1 MKIDLR
7 PVVIPD
13 FGIPEALPAI
23 PEATYDRR
31 CADAYRRAAC
41 DWLVVYADREHFANI
56 VFLSGFE
63 PRFEEALLL
72 LGPAGARLLVVG
84 NEGRGY
90 APVARLPGLEVR
102 LAQSLSL
109 MGQDRSKAPSIETV
123 LRDCGLA
130 AGQSIGIA
138 GWKYMEPAEWP
149 DARPGM
155 FVPQWLVVLLGKI
168 AGKGPPIADATAV
181 LMHPETGL
189 RSVVDAD
196 QIAVSEWASSRASA
210 AVWRVVT
217 ETRPGDTEFTAAAR
231 MGYAGEP
238 LSCHVMLTSSD
249 DSAPVIGLKSPS
261 ARKLKRGDGVTTA
274 IGYWGGLSCRAGLLA
289 EDDAAFLPVAKVY
302 FTGLL
307 AWYRAADIGVT
318 GGALREAMVA
328 ALADGGLR
336 SMLNP
341 GHLVSYDEW
350 SHSPVRPGSTETTR
364 SGMVFQV
371 DVIPEPLRTGWALN
385 CEDTVA
391 FADAALRQE
400 IKARHPEVS
409 ARIGA
414 RRAFMRDVLGVDLP
428 DSILPLSNIPLCLP
442 PFWLAPDRLLAPS
455 L

>member
-7 PVVIPD
+7 SLAMPD

-23 PEATYDRR
+23 PGATYARR
-31 CADAYRRAAC
+31 CAEAYRKAGC

-56 VFLSGFE
+56 MFLSGFE

-72 LGPAGARLLVVG
+72 LGPSERHMLVVG
-84 NEGRGY
+84 NEGQGY
-90 APVARLPGLEVR
+90 ASGTRLSGLEVR

-109 MGQDRSKAPSIETV
+109 MGQDRSKAPSIEAV

-130 AGQSIGIA
+130 TGQSIGVA
-138 GWKYMEPAEWP
+138 GWKYMAATEWP

-189 RSVVDAD
+189 RSIVDAD

-210 AVWRVVT
+210 AVWRIVT
-217 ETRPGDTEFTAAAR
+217 RTRPGDSELAAASR
-231 MGYAGEP
+231 MEYAGEP
-238 LSCHVMLTSSD
+238 LSCHVMLASSNA
-249 DSAPVIGLKSPS
+249 SAPVIGLRSPG
-261 ARKLKRGDGVTTA
+261 ARKLKRGDGITTA

-289 EDDAAFLPVAKVY
+289 EKDDAFLPAAKAY
-302 FTGLL
+302 FAGLL
-307 AWYRAADIGVT
+307 AWYGAADIGAT
-318 GGALREAMVA
+318 GGALHEAMVA
-328 ALADGGLR
+328 ALAQGGLR

-350 SHSPVRPGSTETTR
+350 SHSPVRPGSKETIR

-385 CEDTVA
+385 CEDAVA
-391 FADAALRQE
+391 FADAALRKDIE
-400 IKARHPEVS
+400 ARHPEAS
-409 ARIGA
+409 ARIRA
-414 RRAFMRDVLGVDLP
+414 RRAFMRDALGVDLP
-428 DSILPLSNIPLCLP
+428 ENILPLSNIPLALP
-442 PFWLAPDRLLAPS
+442 PFWLAPDRLLAPG
-455 L
+455 